1 MCNIKNTKL
10 WNRFSNANPQYFCL
24 AAALGMEFLLMALR
38 GYGFYFVENYII
50 VPTMLFIGFA
60 FGQQITSDARRQ
72 LLLPIAAICWFF
84 VTQTLHYAMD
94 MEVRNLGLF
103 TSVYLL
109 AYLFASFTQDGKKQ
123 WGLKMAAAACIGAAL
138 VLALFAGLLAL
149 DLLPGFLK
157 PHVYWDG
164 ARLQAMWHPNICAI
178 ILMIG
183 MSFCLVLF
191 AESKCKWFKGLFLAG
206 AVLFFLVMALTN
218 SRTSILMASC
228 IIAGFLFF
236 CIWNGSWKRFIVG
249 IVIALAVILLLFNT
263 AGSIFQ
269 AHNDALISKYMRQ
282 AEESSAHTDTATNQD
297 ITAEMPSQVY
307 VDSHTGELALVTDA
321 GQRSFSEN
329 FRNLNGRTSVWK
341 TCLRALKG
349 NSGVLLLGVDS
360 SEDFVSQAMGYSL
373 AHTHNAWLEI
383 LVGLGLPGLLLALV
397 FTGMAAWHIWVT
409 FWGNTHLGQKVIAM
423 LVLVLMGAGILEP
436 YLFFTDIFYHY
447 TDFIFFLCLGYLV
460 HWRSDMQK

>member
-1 MCNIKNTKL
+1 MFNIKNTKL

-60 FGQQITSDARRQ
+60 FGQQITSAARRQ

-138 VLALFAGLLAL
+138 VLTLFAGLLAL

-178 ILMIG
+178 ILMMG
-183 MSFCLVLF
+183 MAFCLVLF
-191 AESKCKWFKGLFLAG
+191 SECKHKWFKGLSLAG

-249 IVIALAVILLLFNT
+249 IVIALVTIALLFSAAKT
-263 AGSIFQ
+263 IFQ
-269 AHNDALISKYMRQ
+269 AHNNALITGYIEQ
-282 AEESSAHTDTATNQD
+282 AEKSASQAEDTVESIPDATQPQIYTD
-297 ITAEMPSQVY
+297 PYSGKLV
-307 VDSHTGELALVTDA
+307 LVTDA
-321 GQRSFSEN
+321 AQTNAPGNILS
-329 FRNLNGRTSVWK
+329 LNGRTTIWQ
-341 TCLRALKG
+341 TAFRCLQE
-349 NSGVLLLGVDS
+349 NSTILLVGCDY
-360 SEDFVSQAMGYSL
+360 SEYLFEIYHHFPA
-373 AHTHNAWLEI
+373 AHAHNAWIETLI
-383 LVGLGLPGLLLALV
+383 CLGLPGLLFALV
-397 FTGMAAWHIWVT
+397 FTGIAAWHIWVT
-409 FWGNTHLGQKVIAM
+409 FWGSTSLGQKIIAM
-423 LVLVLMGAGILEP
+423 LVLVLMGASILEP

-447 TDFIFFLCLGYLV
+447 TDFIFFLCLGYLIQ
-460 HWRSDMQK
+460 WRSEKTM